1 MEIIATN
8 ALISI
13 NETFIIQLVSFLI
26 FLWVMN
32 RMMFRP
38 LINAMEQRKAYLTD
52 VKTDIENAKMDLA
65 ALNRDLDNQRLEIRK
80 EADDAVSLL
89 CDEGDARAKALFES
103 ARTQIAKLRE
113 ETEAK
118 VKAQVADARVQLTGE
133 VEAVTLAI
141 MEKVLYRRLQS

>member
-13 NETFIIQLVSFLI
+13 NETFIVQLVSFLI
-26 FLWVMN
+26 FLYVMN

-38 LINAMEQRKAYLTD
+38 LINAMEQRKEYLAD
-52 VKTDIENAKMDLA
+52 VKTDIENAKLDLE
-65 ALNRDLDNQRLEIRK
+65 ALNREMDSQRLEVRK
-80 EADDAVSLL
+80 EADTAVSQL
-89 CDEGDARAKALFES
+89 CDEGDEQAKQLFES
-103 ARTQIAKLRE
+103 ARAQIAKLRA

-118 VKAQVADARVQLTGE
+118 VKEQVADARVQLTGE
-133 VEAVTLAI
+133 VETVTTVI

>member
-13 NETFIIQLVSFLI
+13 NETFIVQLVSFLI
-26 FLWVMN
+26 FLYVMN

-38 LINAMEQRKAYLTD
+38 LINAMEQRKEYLAD
-52 VKTDIENAKMDLA
+52 VKTDIENAKLDLE
-65 ALNRDLDNQRLEIRK
+65 ALNREMDSHRHEVRK
-80 EADDAVSLL
+80 EADTAVDQL
-89 CDEGDARAKALFES
+89 CDEGDERAKQLFES
-103 ARTQIAKLRE
+103 ARTQIVKLRE

-118 VKAQVADARVQLTGE
+118 VKEQVADARVQLTGE
-133 VEAVTLAI
+133 VETVTTVI